1 MKTRAPAALAAL
13 GALLVFLWLA
23 WPVTVLQVGVEGRG
37 PVFFPVRDGALA
49 ELTWVHSVSA
59 IPVREVFR
67 VEGGELWLEETH
79 NPWFAAGLGEVAG
92 RGRTVAEANH
102 AVAIVDLHERAEG
115 MALRIGSPEIHHT
128 VRVSGRSCDLSRL
141 APHERAVF
149 EVLTL
154 PRVYTLRGV
163 RCE

>member
-1 MKTRAPAALAAL
+1 MNRAPAALAAL
-13 GALLVFLWLA
+13 GALALLLWLA
-23 WPVTVLQVGVEGRG
+23 WPVTVLQVGIEGVG
-37 PVFFPVRDGALA
+37 PVFFPVHEGSVV
-49 ELTWVHSVSA
+49 ELDWVHSVSA

-67 VEGGELWLEETH
+67 VANGELWLEETH
-79 NPWFAAGLGEVAG
+79 NPWFAAGLGEIAG
-92 RGRTVAEANH
+92 RGRTVAEDDH
-102 AVAIVDLHERAEG
+102 AVAIVGIHERAEG

-128 VRVSGRSCDLSRL
+128 VAVAGARCDLSRL
-141 APHERAVF
+141 APHKRAVF

>member
-1 MKTRAPAALAAL
+1 MNRAPTALAAL
-13 GALLVFLWLA
+13 GALALLVWLA
-23 WPVTVLQVGVEGRG
+23 WPVTVLQVGIEGVG
-37 PVFFPVRDGALA
+37 PVFFPVREGSVV
-49 ELTWVHSVSA
+49 ELRWVHSVSA

-67 VEGGELWLEETH
+67 VAGGELWLEETH
-79 NPWFAAGLGEVAG
+79 NPWFAAGLGEIAG
-92 RGRTVAEANH
+92 RGRTVAEGDH
-102 AVAIVDLHERAEG
+102 AVAVVGMHERAEG

-128 VRVSGRSCDLSRL
+128 VRVSASSCDLSRL

-154 PRVYTLRGV
+154 PRIYTLRGV